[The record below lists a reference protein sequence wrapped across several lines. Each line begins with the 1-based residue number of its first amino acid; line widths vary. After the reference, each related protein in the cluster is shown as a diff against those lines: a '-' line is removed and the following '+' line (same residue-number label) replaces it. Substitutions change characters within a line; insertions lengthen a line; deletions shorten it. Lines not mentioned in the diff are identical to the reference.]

1 MMHNDVNRCKLHHI
15 ASHCITMMKRITVAI
30 SEETEQ
36 KIKQKKPEYL
46 SLSKFINMILENSI
60 DNLDRVGRLAVYS
73 VGAEKISNHIDT
85 KTSIP
90 TTEDKVQKESSNFSS
105 KKENLK
111 NSITVLGEDVGKESE
126 ENPKNTPLPYD
137 FKTSIPDK
145 LAPYVD
151 KITAFWQVKK
161 GTKNRLAWSLQ
172 MLELEKI
179 LDNLGKQV
187 LVEQLNQACMAGT
200 WKQINYNRTV
210 EYSDMK
216 EEVKIIKHPNNKVFK
231 ASEQAYPPTLRELK
245 YGDDK

>member
-1 MMHNDVNRCKLHHI
+1 MMHNDVKRCKLHHI

-36 KIKQKKPEYL
+36 KLKEKKPTYL
-46 SLSKFINMILENSI
+46 SLSKYINMILENSL
-60 DNLDRVGRLAVYS
+60 DNLDSLVRLPAYR
-73 VGAEKISNHIDT
+73 VGAEEISTKLDT
-85 KTSIP
+85 NISTPIN
-90 TTEDKVQKESSNFSS
+90 EDKVHFESSNFSS
-105 KKENLK
+105 KEKNLK
-111 NSITVLGEDVGKESE
+111 NSISILGEDVGRESE
-126 ENPKNTPLPYD
+126 GNPKNTPLPYD

-145 LAPYVD
+145 LVPYVD

-216 EEVKIIKHPNNKVFK
+216 EEVKLNKHPNNKVFK
-231 ASEQAYPPTLRELK
+231 ASEQNLPLTLRELK
-245 YGDDK
+245 YTDDK

>member
-1 MMHNDVNRCKLHHI
+1 MMHNDVNRCKLHHN
-15 ASHCITMMKRITVAI
+15 ASQCITMMKRITVAI
-30 SEETEQ
+30 SEQTEQ
-36 KIKQKKPEYL
+36 KLKEKKPQYL
-46 SLSKFINMILENSI
+46 SLSKYINMILENSI
-60 DNLDRVGRLAVYS
+60 DNLDSLVRLPAYR
-73 VGAEKISNHIDT
+73 VGAEDSSIHIDT
-85 KTSIP
+85 NTSSP
-90 TTEDKVQKESSNFSS
+90 TNEHKVQLESSNFSS

-145 LAPYVD
+145 LTPYTD

-187 LVEQLNQACMAGT
+187 LVEQLDQACMAGT
-200 WKQINYNRTV
+200 WKQINYKRTI

-216 EEVKIIKHPNNKVFK
+216 EEVKINKHPNNKVFK

>member
-1 MMHNDVNRCKLHHI
+1 
-15 ASHCITMMKRITVAI
+15 MMKRITVAI

-46 SLSKFINMILENSI
+46 SLSKYINMILENSI
-60 DNLDRVGRLAVYS
+60 DNLDSLVRLPAYR
-73 VGAEKISNHIDT
+73 VGAEDSSINIDT
-85 KTSIP
+85 NTFSNSNQH
-90 TTEDKVQKESSNFSS
+90 KVQLESSNFSS

-111 NSITVLGEDVGKESE
+111 NSITVLGEDVERESE
-126 ENPKNTPLPYD
+126 GKPKNTPLPYD

-145 LAPYVD
+145 LTPYTD

-187 LVEQLNQACMAGT
+187 LAEQLDQACMAGT
-200 WKQINYNRTV
+200 WKQINYKRTI
-210 EYSDMK
+210 EYSDTK
-216 EEVKIIKHPNNKVFK
+216 EEMKVKKHPNSRVFTAK
-231 ASEQAYPPTLRELK
+231 DGFIS
-245 YGDDK
+245 